1 MELLGAVFHEVEN
14 GLLCDLVGSSEIFVE
29 GRGAD
34 PSEGAESELEDV
46 AHDVLYVTG
55 VTEKRAVQSG
65 PLTHVRACK
74 IVWCGENIWFCTI
87 SCILALTAIK
97 L

>member
-14 GLLCDLVGSSEIFVE
+14 GLFCDLVGSPEIFVE

-46 AHDVLYVTG
+46 AQDVYDVGRVPELV
-55 VTEKRAVQSG
+55 A
-65 PLTHVRACK
+65 A
-74 IVWCGENIWFCTI
+74 
-87 SCILALTAIK
+87 ALFSQDIGAGS
-97 L
+97 